1 MGENMKILLTAVLF
15 LSVSASSAT
24 ELLRMKD
31 GYSAVCAEKY
41 DVLRSKANNVYN
53 LKGPKLTVKENTVEV
68 KLEINFFEC
77 VEKDGK
83 FAFQKLDH
91 HMSANYTYPDLVNG
105 GVINAQRIDKEK
117 HVLAVN
123 EQFSIVGKSEIL
135 KKNDQF
141 YVLLTIEK
149 SDLENNQFPL
159 AQEKGA
165 FYTTLMLRT
174 LTKVVTPTIDLGFG
188 YVGSGAYRLF
198 LDLEKAQASF

>member
-1 MGENMKILLTAVLF
+1 MRFLLTAVL
-15 LSVSASSAT
+15 LLSASASFAT

-31 GYSAVCAEKY
+31 GYNAVCAEKY

-53 LKGPKLTVKENTVEV
+53 LRNPKLTVNEVTIQVE
-68 KLEINFFEC
+68 LEINFFEC

-83 FAFQKLDH
+83 FSFKKLDH
-91 HMSANYTYPDLVNG
+91 HMSASYTYPDLTNG
-105 GVINAQRIDKEK
+105 GVINATRIDKEK

-123 EQFSIVGKSEIL
+123 DQYSIVGKSEIL
-135 KKNDQF
+135 KKNNQF

-149 SDLENNQFPL
+149 SDLEINQFPM

-174 LTKVVTPTIDLGFG
+174 LTKVVTPTIDLGFS